1 MYVGSDGANTLI
13 SPMKQLKT
21 PEHYSYKPPR
31 WPTCVLYI
39 YTHMIRL
46 FFSSQYSSLSVQS
59 GTSYLETG
67 YCQNLMESLKSSIIH
82 IPKGSGI
89 CVYSP
94 PQALSNTYTYTFRS
108 SAALDCGAVVSV
120 LLSHL
125 IPLS

>member
-67 YCQNLMESLKSSIIH
+67 YCQNLMEIFEVKHYSYPQGLWDMCVFST
-82 IPKGSGI
+82 PGSE
-89 CVYSP
+89 
-94 PQALSNTYTYTFRS
+94 
-108 SAALDCGAVVSV
+108 
-120 LLSHL
+120 
-125 IPLS
+125 